1 MSTPAVSRAFNR
13 QLDNLNELLVMCEH
27 GRTAMDEALAKGQV
41 RPLRLPNVTKFLRRL
56 LTSD

>member
-27 GRTAMDEALAKGQV
+27 GRSAMDEALSKGQV
-41 RPLRLPNVTKFLRRL
+41 RPLRLPDITKF
-56 LTSD
+56 